1 MPQLEIKVAE
11 IFEKCKEVNKITGAY
26 VLIKKLK
33 DRFKTFDTALE
44 IMSQSKT
51 SVDDFR
57 KLETKVKENQPLAIF

>member
-1 MPQLEIKVAE
+1 MEIKVAE
-11 IFEKCKEVNKITGAY
+11 IFEKCKEVKKITGAY